1 MAVTDGRPVPS
12 AWDGGG
18 KRIPDGS
25 ERQRMRARREFRDR
39 RGVEVEVLDALVDR
53 SEEGMTV
60 FEVRAAVDAD
70 IDEIEAALAAL
81 KDDGLISVEDGEDRV
96 VILVDARV
104 VPDPEADRTEERGY
118 IDAIRDRLGL

>member
-1 MAVTDGRPVPS
+1 
-12 AWDGGG
+12 
-18 KRIPDGS
+18 
-25 ERQRMRARREFRDR
+25 MRARREFRDR

-96 VILVDARV
+96 VILVDDRV
-104 VPDPEADRTEERGY
+104 VPDPEADRTEEQGY

>member
-1 MAVTDGRPVPS
+1 
-12 AWDGGG
+12 
-18 KRIPDGS
+18 
-25 ERQRMRARREFRDR
+25 MRARREFRDR

-96 VILVDARV
+96 VILVDDRV